1 MKESSFIMVD
11 AIVVGVI
18 VVLCV
23 LILGRKVKN
32 LKEGKSSCGC
42 GCSSC
47 PQGEMCH
54 SKEK

>member
-1 MKESSFIMVD
+1 MVD

-32 LKEGKSSCGC
+32 VKEGKSSCGC